1 MQKYNDPLP
10 GRHGY
15 LANPPFYGSTLVE
28 AATAFNRESVGNQS
42 QQAPSLNGD
51 FFSLKDVRLFKD
63 LLRYGRNTK
72 DGFRVASLLIL

>member
-28 AATAFNRESVGNQS
+28 AATASNRESVGNQS

-51 FFSLKDVRLFKD
+51 LFIFSLKDVRLFKD
-63 LLRYGRNTK
+63 LFRYGPNIR
-72 DGFRVASLLIL
+72 LILIS